1 MYESWRFD
9 MRWSNDAQS
18 KGFRRRIGAL
28 GTIAV
33 LVLVGMAVPSAAV
46 AAPQQTL
53 TNGGFEV
60 DVDSN
65 SVPDGWSHSTE
76 GGATAV
82 LDGAISHAGSRSVAL
97 KGTSATSRAYTSQFD
112 RAATASTRYRVS
124 AMVKT
129 TSVTAQSVV
138 LIFASYDAAGNRV
151 SFDQVTANQGT
162 HGWEAIELFALT
174 APNATTF
181 GVQVGLEYGSG
192 TAWFDTVSV
201 EVADNQTEVA
211 NGNFET
217 DVDSNAVPDGWSHE
231 LVSGATAGLVTTT
244 VLEGTKAEQLVSPST
259 SGRAYVS
266 QWYIPASEGVSY
278 DFSARLKTSA
288 VVMASGGN
296 LLGLD
301 VTFYDADRTVLVQK
315 FYTGNAGTHDWQK
328 IGGRATAPA
337 GTASVTIRVALDRG
351 SGTAWYDKVEMAKVQ
366 RGNLI
371 NNPSIEAD
379 IDRNGAL
386 DFWGNTAISGGAVAI
401 DTGVADIGGGS
412 ARLSGTSAA
421 SRIYLNQFSIPVVG
435 GEWYRLSLRAK
446 TSSVTGAFAGLS
458 YAVKGAPCDPGN
470 IYGTC
475 TVTQQVLSN
484 VELGDK
490 NLVSDTRDWFTIST
504 TIQLPANAT
513 IIDFRPYLYGSGSM
527 WVDDARIEKLA
538 PTPALAFD
546 PETAVTKGSGTSSTM
561 RVDLLNTGTT
571 TAWVDQVRTL
581 AGEPACNPA
590 ETTTCSYRPHP
601 ALDTTCSEAPTQNIT
616 FPTATT
622 AAAGSAAFT
631 VAAGSAAYS
640 SGRKAF
646 SIPPGGKTTVEI
658 SGPLTVDASQ
668 MLLRLQVHEQRTGS
682 CFGFKAIQSGYGAM
696 LDSVVTAKAADI
708 VTGFEAFDAYL
719 DGSAMF
725 SDAACGTSADHRC
738 GWKTTHDY
746 LVTPAVRGE
755 DANAITSLYAVYSQM
770 YDMTGD
776 TDYLD
781 KTRIA
786 ADQLV
791 RVQQPDGGFAIPWD
805 YTDPFGGVH
814 SPTTSVGPS
823 TGLAIVT
830 LAQAYDRFG
839 TTAYLDALQDAVDY
853 FTDSPGTTNIL
864 WLDSAHTNASVPYHS
879 ITYTPTIN
887 GVTGPDIDVHNVNA
901 LVMEA
906 LNAARSVTGDS
917 SLDPWIAGLAKNL
930 ETSQRPSGSWPYAWR
945 FVGTDPVAYN
955 FVQARAFADYLAAT
969 PSTPI
974 EEMTSRVLGYLGD
987 QMPGFPVL
995 DKDLA
1000 AVRDMNMTRYWQN
1013 YIASGL
1019 CSPSATGCVP
1029 KAPGGTNDRTG
1040 TAFYQY
1046 AVTSLREAGW
1056 ND

>member
-1 MYESWRFD
+1 MTRTIP
-9 MRWSNDAQS
+9 AQS
-18 KGFRRRIGAL
+18 QGRLRMLGAL
-28 GTIAV
+28 SAIVALVVVALTVPAIAN
-33 LVLVGMAVPSAAV
+33 
-46 AAPQQTL
+46 AAPKQTL
-53 TNGGFEV
+53 SNGGFEV

-65 SVPDGWSHSTE
+65 SVPDGWSYSTE
-76 GGATAV
+76 GSATAA
-82 LDGAISHAGSRSVAL
+82 LDGAVSHAGSRSVAL
-97 KGTSATSRAYTSQFD
+97 KGTSAASRAYASQFD
-112 RAATASTRYRVS
+112 RAATASTRYHVS

-162 HGWEAIELFALT
+162 HGWESVELFALT
-174 APNATTF
+174 APNATKF
-181 GVQVGLEYGSG
+181 GVQVGLVFGSG
-192 TAWFDTVSV
+192 TVWFDTVSV
-201 EVADNQTEVA
+201 EVADNQNEVA

-231 LVSGATAGLVTTT
+231 VLSGASAGLATSS

-278 DFSARLKTSA
+278 DFSGYVKTSS

-301 VTFYDADRTVLVQK
+301 VTFYDADRTVLLQK

-328 IGGRATAPA
+328 IGGIATAPA
-337 GTASVTIRVALDRG
+337 STASVTIRAALDRG
-351 SGTAWYDKVEMAKVQ
+351 SGTAWYDKIQMAKVQ
-366 RGNLI
+366 WVNLI

-386 DFWGNTAISGGAVAI
+386 DFWGNTSVTGGAVAI
-401 DTGVADIGGGS
+401 DTSVADIGGGS

-446 TSSVTGAFAGLS
+446 TSSVTGSFAGLS
-458 YAVKGAPCDPGN
+458 YAVKGAPCDPGT

-490 NLVSDTRDWFTIST
+490 NLVGDTRDWFTIST

-513 IIDFRPYLYGSGSM
+513 IIDFRPYLYGTGSM

-538 PTPALAFD
+538 PIPALAFD
-546 PETAVTKGSGTSSTM
+546 PATAVTKGSGSSSTLS
-561 RVDLLNTGTT
+561 VDLLNTGTT

-590 ETTTCSYRPHP
+590 ETTTCTYRPHP
-601 ALDTTCSEAPTQNIT
+601 SLDTTCSEAAIQNIT

-668 MLLRLQVHEQRTGS
+668 MLTRLQVHEQRTGS
-682 CFGFKAIQSGYGAM
+682 CYGFKAIQSGYGAM
-696 LDSVVTAKAADI
+696 LDSTVTAKAADI
-708 VTGFEAFDAYL
+708 VASFEAFDDYL
-719 DGSAMF
+719 DTSAMYT
-725 SDAACGTSADHRC
+725 DASCGTSADHRC

-755 DANAITSLYAVYSQM
+755 DANAITSLYAAYSQM
-770 YDMTGD
+770 YDMTG
-776 TDYLD
+776 TAEYLD
-781 KTRIA
+781 KARIA

-791 RVQQPDGGFAIPWD
+791 RVQQANGGYAIPWD

-814 SPTTSVGPS
+814 TPTTSVGPS
-823 TGLAIVT
+823 TGLAIIS

-839 TTAYLDALQDAVDY
+839 TAAYLDALTDAVDY

-864 WLDSAHTNASVPYHS
+864 WMDSAHTRASVPYHS
-879 ITYTPTIN
+879 ITYNPTIN
-887 GVTGPDIDVHNVNA
+887 GVSGPDVDVHNVNS
-901 LVMEA
+901 LVLEA
-906 LNAARSVTGDS
+906 LNAAREVTSDS

-930 ETSQRPSGSWPYAWR
+930 ESTQRPSGSWPYAWR
-945 FVGTDPVAYN
+945 FVGTDPAAYN
-955 FVQARAFADYLAAT
+955 FVQARSFAEYLVVT
-969 PSTPI
+969 PDADV

-987 QMPGFPVL
+987 QMPGFAVL

-1013 YIASGL
+1013 YISSGL
-1019 CSPSATGCVP
+1019 CTATPTGCTP
-1029 KAPGGTNDRTG
+1029 STPGSANDRTG

-1046 AVTSLREAGW
+1046 AITSLREAGW